1 MSSPTKLGEYLAAG
15 LHIIS
20 LSGIEVIY
28 RLSKKQPNSFDI
40 LEEVNFKKNLTKKKL
55 EKIIKKISDPLLSI
69 NARNLAQANFDI
81 SIANKQY
88 KFLYNKLLK
97 EQ

>member
-20 LSGIEVIY
+20 LSGIEVIN

-40 LEEVNFKKNLTKKKL
+40 LEEINFKKSQEKFKKY
-55 EKIIKKISDPLLSI
+55 IKENFRSI
-69 NARNLAQANFDI
+69 YI
-81 SIANKQY
+81 Y
-88 KFLYNKLLK
+88 
-97 EQ
+97 

>member
-20 LSGIEVIY
+20 LSGIEVIN

-40 LEEVNFKKNLTKKKL
+40 LEEINFKRNLSKKNL
-55 EKIIKKISDPLLSI
+55 EEIIKKFQTHIYQLI
-69 NARNLAQANFDI
+69 QEN
-81 SIANKQY
+81 
-88 KFLYNKLLK
+88 
-97 EQ
+97 